1 MVTYRLS
8 WWRRAANVL
17 IRRLLRLGLAPP
29 HTYLLTVQGR
39 KSRKLYSTPVT
50 LVEEGRERWIVAP
63 YGEVNWVRNAR
74 AAGKVTLSR
83 GSKSETVAITEVE
96 PQDAARVLKKY
107 LNRVPITRPFFDAA
121 PDSDLAAFVAEAS
134 KHPVFRVRA
143 L

>member
-39 KSRKLYSTPVT
+39 KSHKLYSTPVT

-96 PQDAARVLKKY
+96 PQDAARLLKKY

-121 PDSDLAAFVAEAS
+121 PDSDLAAFVDEAS

>member
-1 MVTYRLS
+1 
-8 WWRRAANVL
+8 
-17 IRRLLRLGLAPP
+17 
-29 HTYLLTVQGR
+29 
-39 KSRKLYSTPVT
+39 
-50 LVEEGRERWIVAP
+50 
-63 YGEVNWVRNAR
+63 VNWVRNAR